1 MATIAGKWAT
11 ITTEAA
17 VVKKDASPTDHQK
30 KEAEEPIQGKFQNLG
45 NRPHVSIS
53 LNKPSGDYLT
63 LCSFNE
69 FHTQNIILTLWM
81 ECLFSGQG
89 PDQGL
94 DKKVPPMIAKM
105 PWMKRSKASEERE
118 QATSTTSTQQV

>member
-11 ITTEAA
+11 ITTETA
-17 VVKKDASPTDHQK
+17 VAKKDASPSDQK

-63 LCSFNE
+63 LCYFNE
-69 FHTQNIILTLWM
+69 FHT
-81 ECLFSGQG
+81 
-89 PDQGL
+89 
-94 DKKVPPMIAKM
+94 
-105 PWMKRSKASEERE
+105 
-118 QATSTTSTQQV
+118 

>member
-11 ITTEAA
+11 ITTETA
-17 VVKKDASPTDHQK
+17 VVKKDASPSDHQK

-63 LCSFNE
+63 LCYFNE
-69 FHTQNIILTLWM
+69 FHTQNIL
-81 ECLFSGQG
+81 ESNN
-89 PDQGL
+89 
-94 DKKVPPMIAKM
+94 
-105 PWMKRSKASEERE
+105 S
-118 QATSTTSTQQV
+118 